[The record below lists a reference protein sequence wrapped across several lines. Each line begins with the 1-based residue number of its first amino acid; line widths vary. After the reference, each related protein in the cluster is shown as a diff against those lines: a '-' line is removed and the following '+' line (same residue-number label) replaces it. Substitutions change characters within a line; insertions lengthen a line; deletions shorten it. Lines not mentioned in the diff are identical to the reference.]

1 MLSSGRFFLQKN
13 SETSSVLT
21 DEFLFWEVRRMKII
35 MITGFLGSGKTTL
48 MQNILC
54 EYGKSMKAGVIVNDF
69 GKENIDAKLLGEEG
83 IALSELSNGS
93 IFCACIKDKFVDSL
107 IEMSHR
113 DLEYLFIEAS
123 GLADPSNMGTILE
136 GIKNETG
143 GSLQMQ
149 GSVCITDAQTFLNI
163 YNLLPAVERQI
174 THADIVIV
182 NKRSM
187 VGAETIE
194 KIHEIIKEKNTE
206 AAIYDTDFCK
216 VDMQHAIFELTN
228 HKKEAEET
236 TNAVSNRAL
245 TLVVKGDTPV
255 QPEVLEDLLRSV
267 MPSAYRIKGFAQ
279 TTEGCMSV
287 SCTMK
292 NFNMNPW
299 KEAEPTSIVF
309 VSAVGIQLISLVSG
323 WLQEHKETG
332 LRIG

>member
-174 THADIVIV
+174 THADMIIV
-182 NKRSM
+182 NKSSM

-245 TLVVKGDTPV
+245 TLLVKGDTPV
-255 QPEVLEDLLRSV
+255 QPEVL
-267 MPSAYRIKGFAQ
+267 
-279 TTEGCMSV
+279 
-287 SCTMK
+287 
-292 NFNMNPW
+292 
-299 KEAEPTSIVF
+299 
-309 VSAVGIQLISLVSG
+309 
-323 WLQEHKETG
+323 
-332 LRIG
+332 